1 MSIWQ
6 RWFGKPTE
14 PLSSELLA
22 RLRELPPPV
31 PLGAQALHAQR
42 FIVMDQE
49 TTGLNPQRD
58 KVLSIGAVLLQHGQ
72 IVMGEQFEATLR
84 REQNVLNPSVLIHG
98 IAPSAAAAGTP
109 PAQALLS
116 FMEWAGACVFLA
128 FHAPFDQRMLA
139 RALKNQLNMQ
149 LRHVFLDVAELAP
162 MLCPDT
168 KVGRGGLDDW
178 VKHFKLQVL
187 ARHSAAADA
196 QVTAELALIL
206 LKKAEQQG
214 ITTLAELNQR
224 LHAWRRLQ
232 RSRQHA

>member
-1 MSIWQ
+1 
-6 RWFGKPTE
+6 
-14 PLSSELLA
+14 
-22 RLRELPPPV
+22 
-31 PLGAQALHAQR
+31 
-42 FIVMDQE
+42 
-49 TTGLNPQRD
+49 
-58 KVLSIGAVLLQHGQ
+58 
-72 IVMGEQFEATLR
+72 
-84 REQNVLNPSVLIHG
+84 
-98 IAPSAAAAGTP
+98 
-109 PAQALLS
+109 
-116 FMEWAGACVFLA
+116 
-128 FHAPFDQRMLA
+128 MLA

-162 MLCPDT
+162 MLCPGA

-178 VKHFKLQVL
+178 VKHFNLQVL

-214 ITTLAELNQR
+214 ISNLAELNQR